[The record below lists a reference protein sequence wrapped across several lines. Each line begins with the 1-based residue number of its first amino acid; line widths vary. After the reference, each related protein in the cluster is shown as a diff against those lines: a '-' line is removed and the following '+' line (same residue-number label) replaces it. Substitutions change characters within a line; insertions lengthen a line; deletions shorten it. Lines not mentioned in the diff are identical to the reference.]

1 MKTIFVALVLMLTS
15 LFAVAAD
22 DRCMDGAKMVYSI
35 AGLRDAGFSFEA
47 VEEALRSNDL
57 AADLEPWTADQAV
70 QMARIVFAH
79 SELNKKTLATDF
91 YVHCMR
97 EPRRTRI

>member
-15 LFAVAAD
+15 LFAAAD

-47 VEEALRSNDL
+47 VEEALTAEDM
-57 AADLEPWTADQAV
+57 AADLEPWTAEQAV
-70 QMARIVFAH
+70 QMARIVFEH
-79 SELNKKTLATDF
+79 SELSKKTLATDF